1 MAAVSAA
8 TTAILLGSISISI
21 WVVTI
26 GPQPTPVARVSGA
39 PGFSTRSAQIVQHAR
54 HCWMRTVLDLNS
66 VSPTSARPQLNDL
79 PDGLRFGV
87 DDSYRSMQMSAT
99 KHSSRISME
108 FTASL
113 VSLGA
118 AKRRLGMTASTPKG
132 DLLPPA
138 STH

>member
-1 MAAVSAA
+1 MDATVS
-8 TTAILLGSISISI
+8 I
-21 WVVTI
+21 
-26 GPQPTPVARVSGA
+26 RE
-39 PGFSTRSAQIVQHAR
+39 QHALALLCPNEFSQR
-54 HCWMRTVLDLNS
+54 MLKHWTTPRPDGLGQHAS
-66 VSPTSARPQLNDL
+66 SALVTLWRIIGESFQMVVRG
-79 PDGLRFGV
+79 GLRFGV